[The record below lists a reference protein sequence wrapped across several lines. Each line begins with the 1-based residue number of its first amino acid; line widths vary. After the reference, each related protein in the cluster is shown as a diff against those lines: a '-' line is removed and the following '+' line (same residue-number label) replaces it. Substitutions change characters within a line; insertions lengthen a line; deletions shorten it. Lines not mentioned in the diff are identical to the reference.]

1 MSKTKYRHLFFVL
14 CFAIMLTILFVKM
27 PVVHATTL
35 DNMDG
40 SQTESNSTQSDDG
53 SALSN
58 YMRDYTPISSDSM
71 DKASKYASPIVT
83 ALGTLAG
90 VIMLVVIAAI
100 GVVTALDLLYI
111 YVPITRNALGGGA
124 GGANPQTPMMGGM
137 GMGGRY
143 GMSGGMGMGGMS
155 GGASPQ
161 PAGHRWV
168 SDEAIQAVALVS
180 AGTQQPMAGGVGMGM
195 GMGMGMQQP
204 QPQAQ
209 QSGKSVALTYFKSRV
224 FALILFGVCSVVL
237 FSSVLTNCGI
247 NVGLLVLKIIEKLG
261 SSATQVNF

>member
-35 DNMDG
+35 DSMDG
-40 SQTESNSTQSDDG
+40 SQTESNSTKSDDG

-90 VIMLVVIAAI
+90 VIMLVVIASI

-124 GGANPQTPMMGGM
+124 GGANPQTPMVGGM

-143 GMSGGMGMGGMS
+143 GMSGGMGMGGMA

-180 AGTQQPMAGGVGMGM
+180 AGTQQPMAGG
-195 GMGMGMQQP
+195 MGMGMQQP
-204 QPQAQ
+204 QAQ
-209 QSGKSVALTYFKSRV
+209 QKGKSVALTYFKSRV